1 MKASISSSTSNFAS
15 LFIIHY
21 SILFVCF
28 IGFYCMHLIL
38 KLLLDIRG
46 TLEKRMKY
54 LSTNVELFLKVQIH
68 GDINLKTSYDGHRRQ
83 P

>member
-1 MKASISSSTSNFAS
+1 MKASISSSTSDFAS

-46 TLEKRMKY
+46 TLEKKMN

-68 GDINLKTSYDGHRRQ
+68 GGINLKTSYDGHRRQ